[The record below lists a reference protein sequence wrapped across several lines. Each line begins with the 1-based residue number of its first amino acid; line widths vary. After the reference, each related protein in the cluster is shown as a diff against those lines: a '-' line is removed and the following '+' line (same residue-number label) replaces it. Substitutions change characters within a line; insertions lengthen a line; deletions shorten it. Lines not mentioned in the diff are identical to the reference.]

1 MSTFTRMIEKTYEI
15 KTGTSTVWVLTDTN
29 VSMLTEEQYK
39 NVTDKKT
46 QQWFR
51 RIGGSEYASKGCT
64 RQGYLVTEL
73 ISKNPDRTIKK
84 VRSFN
89 FNVNSNGTMK
99 EGY

>member
-1 MSTFTRMIEKTYEI
+1 MNAFTRMTRKTYEI
-15 KTGTSTVWVLTDTN
+15 KKGTSTVWCLVDTE
-29 VSMLTEEQYK
+29 VSFITEEQYR

-51 RIGGSEYASKGCT
+51 RLGGSEYASNGYTC
-64 RQGYLVTEL
+64 QGYLVTEL
-73 ISKNPDRTIKK
+73 ISKNPDRSVKK